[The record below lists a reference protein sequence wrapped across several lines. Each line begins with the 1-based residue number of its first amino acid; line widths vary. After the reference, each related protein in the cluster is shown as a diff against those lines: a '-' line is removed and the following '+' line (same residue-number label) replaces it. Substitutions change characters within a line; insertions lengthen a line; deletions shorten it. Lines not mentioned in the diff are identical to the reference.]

1 MDRMRTRGD
10 YGSEDFN
17 PFKDENEYSSS
28 KHEEDPYD
36 DLSDGY
42 DYDDYD
48 EDNIEDY
55 GSFDSNTLD
64 NFDDYDED
72 TSDDYDEIDEYD
84 NPELERFGDY
94 RDISSEEEEHIL
106 PDKNEYFEADDG
118 GDFDDINTFQDE
130 VLEEKNP
137 DELKAFLASNGE
149 GDTEDDS
156 LLEQVEYNRYVLD
169 GSDIAEDVSLI
180 DDPDESHDKPS
191 RFSEETIRYA
201 NMFMWFLGFL
211 LLLVTAVIMISLIVS
226 KNSEKDIAS
235 DNYVSPSNNN
245 PVGNGELYSPEG
257 ENSSNGET
265 SAAPITSN
273 SENMEAPEGG
283 SLVRYE
289 ITTQGD
295 ISGVALS
302 YIDATGGAESNSGV
316 SLPWSTTVPMERGY
330 NPIIK
335 ANSEGT
341 GTITCT
347 ITSDGNVIS
356 KDTNSGD
363 NPSVSCD
370 TSTPEG
376 ENES

>member
-1 MDRMRTRGD
+1 MDRIRTRGD

-17 PFKDENEYSSS
+17 PFKDESEYSSS
-28 KHEEDPYD
+28 KQEEYQYD

-42 DYDDYD
+42 IDAEENIEDYGNLDSDILNNFDDDDYD
-48 EDNIEDY
+48 EDV
-55 GSFDSNTLD
+55 SD
-64 NFDDYDED
+64 NYDEV
-72 TSDDYDEIDEYD
+72 DEYG

-94 RDISSEEEEHIL
+94 RDISSDKETHIFS
-106 PDKNEYFEADDG
+106 DENEYFEADDG

-149 GDTEDDS
+149 GDIEDDS

-180 DDPDESHDKPS
+180 DDPDENHDKPS

-211 LLLVTAVIMISLIVS
+211 ILLVTAIIMISLIVS

-235 DNYVSPSNNN
+235 DNYISPSNNN
-245 PVGNGELYSPEG
+245 PIGNGELYSPE
-257 ENSSNGET
+257 EESSSNEEAS
-265 SAAPITSN
+265 SAAPTTSD
-273 SENMEAPEGG
+273 NMEAPEGG

-330 NPIIK
+330 TPIIK

-356 KDTNSGD
+356 RDTNSGD